1 MKTFHICYYPDLEKP
16 VSSSKNVEAENYGS
30 AEQEFI
36 RLYGNY
42 KIIYIK
48 EMEESNKRAA

>member
-36 RLYGNY
+36 RLYGYY